1 VTAEERD
8 DAMARAAVG
17 REALMNHVDIFAA
30 NLHYEM
36 PLYGRLEGI
45 EARGCADIVIEWLT
59 RDGRVTGLTV
69 IDLKTTTDVSP
80 RAVQRTAIASRWHG
94 QVVTYGRLL
103 SQQPQYA
110 HLNIGDVTHAVLV
123 MASTGRPHARIEGFD
138 AAARSQRQRRRDAS
152 VAHVARLHRV
162 RHLAGLR
169 RRSGCARVG
178 RWRCAG

>member
-1 VTAEERD
+1 
-8 DAMARAAVG
+8 
-17 REALMNHVDIFAA
+17 
-30 NLHYEM
+30 M

-59 RDGRVTGLTV
+59 RDGRVGGLTV

-110 HLNIGDVTHAVLV
+110 HLNIGDVSHAVLV
-123 MASTGRPHARIEGFD
+123 MASTGRPHARVEGFD
-138 AAARSQRQRRRDAS
+138 AAGEAKGNADATQAWRMWRDCTAS
-152 VAHVARLHRV
+152 GIWPDYVGGLDVPACAAGVAPAEEEY
-162 RHLAGLR
+162 
-169 RRSGCARVG
+169 
-178 RWRCAG
+178 

>member
-1 VTAEERD
+1 
-8 DAMARAAVG
+8 M
-17 REALMNHVDIFAA
+17 
-30 NLHYEM
+30 
-36 PLYGRLEGI
+36 
-45 EARGCADIVIEWLT
+45 
-59 RDGRVTGLTV
+59 LTV

-110 HLNIGDVTHAVLV
+110 HLNIGDVSHAVLV
-123 MASTGRPHARIEGFD
+123 MASTGDRTRGSKNSTS
-138 AAARSQRQRRRDAS
+138 RTRQRQRRRDAS
-152 VAHVARLHRV
+152 VAHVARLYRV

>member
-1 VTAEERD
+1 
-8 DAMARAAVG
+8 
-17 REALMNHVDIFAA
+17 
-30 NLHYEM
+30 M

-45 EARGCADIVIEWLT
+45 EARGCADIVIEWLDD
-59 RDGRVTGLTV
+59 RGRVTMLTV

-94 QVVTYGRLL
+94 QLVTYGRLL

-110 HLNIGDVTHAVLV
+110 HLNIGDVSHAVLV
-123 MASTGRPHARIEGFD
+123 MASTGRAHARIEELGIDGLAKGNAD
-138 AAARSQRQRRRDAS
+138 ATQGVAS
-152 VAHVARLHRV
+152 VARLYRV